1 MCQETVFWALIATKR
16 LQLQGDNGP
25 LTPYQGSALDPMH
38 P

>member
-16 LQLQGDNGP
+16 LQLQGDNVT

-38 P
+38 S